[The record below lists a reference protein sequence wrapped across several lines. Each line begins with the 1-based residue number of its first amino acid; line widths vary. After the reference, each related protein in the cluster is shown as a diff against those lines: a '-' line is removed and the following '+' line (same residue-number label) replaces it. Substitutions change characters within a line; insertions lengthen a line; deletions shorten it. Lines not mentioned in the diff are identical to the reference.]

1 MDEIALIQMARDGD
15 LDAFNRLV
23 LAYQETV
30 FNVAYRILADPSAAE
45 DATQNAF
52 ISAYRSLSGYRGGSF
67 RGWLLRIVTNSC
79 YDELRRQKRQPT
91 VSLEPVDDADEEV
104 ESPSWIAD
112 SAPSPENTFE
122 QREIE
127 NAIMRC
133 LKDLPDDFRSV
144 VVLVD
149 LQGLDYQEV
158 AQAIGK
164 PLGTIKSRVARAR
177 LKLRDC
183 LDTFGELI
191 PANNRQIHR
200 EIS

>member
-1 MDEIALIQMARDGD
+1 
-15 LDAFNRLV
+15 
-23 LAYQETV
+23 
-30 FNVAYRILADPSAAE
+30 
-45 DATQNAF
+45 
-52 ISAYRSLSGYRGGSF
+52 
-67 RGWLLRIVTNSC
+67 LLRIVTNSC